1 MRIINLLFM
10 FHPGSELQLVSK
22 IFIVHNASL
31 QYYLSYIVDIF
42 ISLISL
48 VF

>member
-1 MRIINLLFM
+1 M

-22 IFIVHNASL
+22 IFIIHHASL

-42 ISLISL
+42 MSVINL